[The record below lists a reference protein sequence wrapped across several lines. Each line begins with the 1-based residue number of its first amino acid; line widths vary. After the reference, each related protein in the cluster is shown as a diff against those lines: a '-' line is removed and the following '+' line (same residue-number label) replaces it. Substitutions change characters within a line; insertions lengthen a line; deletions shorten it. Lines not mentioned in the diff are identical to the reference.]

1 MVAVSSL
8 SPVRVMKKTQH
19 NVGFDPL
26 RHVVE
31 WVSMSMTDQQNV
43 GFDPLRHVVEW
54 VSMSMTDQHN
64 VGFDPL
70 RHVVGIG
77 SNVNDRPA

>member
-1 MVAVSSL
+1 
-8 SPVRVMKKTQH
+8 
-19 NVGFDPL
+19 
-26 RHVVE
+26 
-31 WVSMSMTDQQNV
+31 MSMTDQHNV